1 MNFLLILIEPP
12 TKVLHHQYFKM
23 TLWNNKLILKIRCR
37 RLGGIVEINIS
48 SLPPACTL
56 HSHTDC
62 FPSTLDLNKSNCLL
76 EHLIYKPYL
85 SSTFFFLKKE
95 QILIFVLYAKKLNG
109 GNHIHKCRSS
119 GKRALIA
126 RLFFLK

>member
-12 TKVLHHQYFKM
+12 TKVPQHQYFKM
-23 TLWNNKLILKIRCR
+23 TFWNNKLILRIRCG
-37 RLGGIVEINIS
+37 RLRGIVEINIS
-48 SLPPACTL
+48 SPPALCAPIQTM
-56 HSHTDC
+56 S
-62 FPSTLDLNKSNCLL
+62 STLCLNKSNSLL
-76 EHLIYKPYL
+76 EHLIYTYL
-85 SSTFFFLKKE
+85 AFFFLKE